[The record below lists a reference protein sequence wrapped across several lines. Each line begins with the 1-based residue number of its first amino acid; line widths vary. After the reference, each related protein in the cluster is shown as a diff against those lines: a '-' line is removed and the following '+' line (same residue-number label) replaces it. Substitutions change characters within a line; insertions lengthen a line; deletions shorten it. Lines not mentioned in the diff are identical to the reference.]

1 MGADTARSPQSTPAR
16 DSAWLLK
23 AAHRMGLEGIV
34 SKKLPRPHRS
44 LFASR
49 QLGAFTL
56 IQSHFDPDRP
66 WIVADA

>member
-1 MGADTARSPQSTPAR
+1 
-16 DSAWLLK
+16 
-23 AAHRMGLEGIV
+23 MGLEGIV